1 MTSSEQEILSYLKRE
16 YSGILNDDQI
26 SNHYQRYVQFEQADE
41 LLNRFVLE
49 VNPGAQVLDI
59 GCGYGSFVQRL
70 LENGFTAFGLDTS
83 KFEIEFAQNRL
94 ATTSSHEPRSFQIG
108 DARLINLPDASVD
121 VVTAWNV
128 LEHVAERR
136 ELLREIHRVLKP
148 GGAFLFI
155 CPNYASIRMEAHYQ
169 ILWLPGIGKK
179 LGTVYLKWRGR
190 NPSFFQTS
198 IFPITKRSLKRD
210 LKSIGFKV
218 KVPRYKFVKVL
229 DPKQIADPRL
239 RKIIQVG
246 NSIGI
251 TSLLKMLIKF
261 NAFNPISGSIELRA
275 EK

>member
-1 MTSSEQEILSYLKRE
+1 MKSSEHEVLSYLKRE
-16 YSGILNDDQI
+16 YSGILNDEQI
-26 SNHYQRYVQFEQADE
+26 AHHYQRYVQFEQADE
-41 LLNRFVLE
+41 LMNRFVLE
-49 VNPGAQVLDI
+49 INPRSKVLDI

-70 LENGFTAFGLDTS
+70 LESGFTAIGVDTS

-94 ATTSSHEPRSFQIG
+94 ATTSLHDPKSFQIG
-108 DARLINLPDASVD
+108 DARRINLPDASVD

-136 ELLREIHRVLKP
+136 DLLREIHRVLKP
-148 GGAFLFI
+148 GGAFLFV
-155 CPNYASIRMEAHYQ
+155 CPNYASFRMEAHYQ

-198 IFPITKRSLKRD
+198 IFPITKRSIKRD

-218 KVPRYKFVKVL
+218 KVPRYKFAKVL
-229 DPKQIADPRL
+229 DPKQIAEPRL

-251 TSLLKMLIKF
+251 SFLLNILIKLSVI
-261 NAFNPISGSIELRA
+261 NPMSGGIELRG